1 MGPRA
6 RYLGPEV
13 PAEELLWQ
21 DPVPPVK
28 HQLVDAQ
35 DIEAYM
41 DVKRPLRF
49 KSPRSG
55 TAEGG

>member
-1 MGPRA
+1 MA
-6 RYLGPEV
+6 EYL
-13 PAEELLWQ
+13 L
-21 DPVPPVK
+21 DT
-28 HQLVDAQ
+28 DISSY
-35 DIEAYM
+35 IEAYM